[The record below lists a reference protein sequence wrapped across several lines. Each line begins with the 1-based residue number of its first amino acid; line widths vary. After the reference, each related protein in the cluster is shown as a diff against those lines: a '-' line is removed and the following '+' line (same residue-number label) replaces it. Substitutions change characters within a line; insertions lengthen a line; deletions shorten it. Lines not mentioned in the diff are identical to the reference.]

1 MTMMMMMMLFACQEP
16 LSTISGNGAINS
28 GRPVAQASF
37 LHTFDD
43 PGDYTVASV
52 GAPGCAGNISVVEP
66 GYLIAGSFCDD
77 DYTEITALSYYL
89 YALIV
94 CGYQCYCRGLE

>member
-1 MTMMMMMMLFACQEP
+1 MMLMTTECTVGCQEP

-28 GRPVAQASF
+28 GRPIAQASF

-66 GYLIAGSFCDD
+66 GF
-77 DYTEITALSYYL
+77 
-89 YALIV
+89 
-94 CGYQCYCRGLE
+94 